1 MNWYVVATK
10 PNCENKAL
18 ANLQRQQ
25 FESYLPCI
33 LVRHRH
39 ARRVQMVRRPLFS
52 GYLFVRLN
60 PEIAR
65 WRSINGTIGVTHI
78 LTNNKCLPQPLC
90 NGFVDALKTRETDG
104 VVVVPPAHYEIGE
117 AVEVQ
122 GGPFAS
128 QIGTILSADRSGR
141 MRLLMELLGG
151 EVVTIVPHDMLHKV
165 G

>member
-18 ANLQRQQ
+18 TNLLRQE

-33 LVRHRH
+33 LVRRSH

-52 GYLFVRLN
+52 GYVFVRLD
-60 PEIAR
+60 PEVAR
-65 WRSINGTIGVTHI
+65 WRSINGTLGVTHI
-78 LTNNKCLPQPLC
+78 LTSNGRPQPLR
-90 NGFVDALKTRETDG
+90 NGFIDALRAREADG
-104 VVVVPPAHYEIGE
+104 VIAVPPAHYEIGD

-122 GGPFAS
+122 DGPFAS

-141 MRLLMELLGG
+141 VRLLMELLGG
-151 EVVTIVPHDMLHKV
+151 EVVTTVPHDMVRKV

>member
-18 ANLQRQQ
+18 ANLRRQQ
-25 FESYLPCI
+25 FESYFPCI
-33 LVRHRH
+33 LVRHSH

-52 GYLFVRLN
+52 GYVFVRLD

-78 LTNNKCLPQPLC
+78 LTNNGLPQPLR
-90 NGFVDALKTRETDG
+90 NGFVDALRTRETDG
-104 VVVVPPAHYEIGE
+104 VVALPPVHYEIGE
-117 AVEVQ
+117 ALEVQ
-122 GGPFAS
+122 DGPFAS
-128 QIGTILSADRSGR
+128 QIGTMLSADRSGR
-141 MRLLMELLGG
+141 VRLLMELLGG
-151 EVVTIVPHDMLHKV
+151 EVVTTVPHDMVLKV

>member
-18 ANLQRQQ
+18 TNLLLQE

-33 LVRHRH
+33 LVRRSH

-52 GYLFVRLN
+52 GYVFVRLE
-60 PEIAR
+60 PQVAR
-65 WRSINGTIGVTHI
+65 WRSINGTMGVMHI
-78 LTNNKCLPQPLC
+78 LTNNGRPQPLR
-90 NGFVDALKTRETDG
+90 NGFIDALRTCESDG
-104 VVVVPPAHYEIGE
+104 VIAVPPAHYEIGE
-117 AVEVQ
+117 VVEVQ
-122 GGPFAS
+122 EGPFAS

-141 MRLLMELLGG
+141 VRLLMELLSG
-151 EVVTIVPHDMLHKV
+151 EVVTTVPHDMVRKV

>member
-18 ANLQRQQ
+18 TNLLLQE

-33 LVRHRH
+33 LVRRSH

-52 GYLFVRLN
+52 GYVFVRLD
-60 PEIAR
+60 PEVAR
-65 WRSINGTIGVTHI
+65 WRSINGTMGVTHI
-78 LTNNKCLPQPLC
+78 LTSNGRPQPLR
-90 NGFVDALKTRETDG
+90 NGFIDALRAREADG
-104 VVVVPPAHYEIGE
+104 VIAVQPAHYEIGE

-122 GGPFAS
+122 DGPFAS

-141 MRLLMELLGG
+141 VRLLMELLSG
-151 EVVTIVPHDMLHKV
+151 EVVTTVPHDMVRKV